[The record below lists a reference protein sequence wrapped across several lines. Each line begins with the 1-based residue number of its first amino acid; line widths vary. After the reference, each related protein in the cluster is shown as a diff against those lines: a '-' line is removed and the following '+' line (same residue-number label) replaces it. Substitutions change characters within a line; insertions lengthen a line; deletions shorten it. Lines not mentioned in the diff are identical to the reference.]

1 MKTALKNIR
10 RTPYQA
16 LAAVLVLSFNLFIV
30 AVFLLVT
37 LASQVILTHFETRPQ
52 VIAYLQDNASE
63 SDINQTIANI
73 MATGQATNIKYI
85 SKDEA
90 LKIYKQSVGN
100 DPLLVGTITDL
111 GEVTAQILPASLE
124 VSVKSSNNFLSEVK
138 IDNDYRHHKEIF

>member
-52 VIAYLQDNASE
+52 EIPYLQNKPS
-63 SDINQTIANI
+63 
-73 MATGQATNIKYI
+73 
-85 SKDEA
+85 
-90 LKIYKQSVGN
+90 
-100 DPLLVGTITDL
+100 
-111 GEVTAQILPASLE
+111 
-124 VSVKSSNNFLSEVK
+124 
-138 IDNDYRHHKEIF
+138 